1 MKKWLMIVL
10 ACMMLTRFAFAEEAQ
25 QNVIVYF
32 QDGSMVLLPA
42 EIANDPQALADYCA
56 KYFPGRGYSFDMS
69 AGDFDAILS
78 DVWTKAQYGEN
89 SMAAGV
95 KLVKL
100 GLYESVV
107 TLQGEEII
115 VPTRY
120 LTFGENDD
128 DKHRVGV
135 VYAPRSGEASLRE
148 KEGGSAKLIQQA
160 KTGRIAAIL
169 EYDGGTFTKV
179 LYDGVEGYIRTDC
192 LIFRSGED
200 APVGSGV
207 LHVKGDTDG
216 EKNVTIR
223 STMSTSQAKVA
234 ALPTGTAVTVFSQ
247 EDSWYAVEYDGWF
260 GYVQAQ
266 YLEME

>member
-1 MKKWLMIVL
+1 MKMLFKLVLMCMLLTLPFAAL
-10 ACMMLTRFAFAEEAQ
+10 AEDTS
-25 QNVIVYF
+25 IVYF
-32 QDGSMVLLPA
+32 HDGSMVMIPS
-42 EIANDPQALADYCA
+42 EIANDPVRLSEYCE

-78 DVWTKAQYGEN
+78 DVWTKARYGEN

-95 KLVKL
+95 RLATL

-107 TLQGEEII
+107 TLQGEEIT

-128 DKHRVGV
+128 AKNRVGV
-135 VYAPRSGEASLRE
+135 VYAPRSGEASMRE
-148 KEGGSAKLIQQA
+148 KEGGSAKVIQQV

-169 EYDGGTFTKV
+169 DYDGGTFTKI
-179 LYDGVEGYIRTDC
+179 LYDGVEGYVRTDC
-192 LIFRSGED
+192 LIFHSGEE

-207 LHVKGDTDG
+207 MHVKGDTDG

-223 STMSTSQAKVA
+223 STMSTSQAKVIT
-234 ALPTGTAVTVFSQ
+234 LPTGTAVTVFSQ
-247 EDSWYAVEYDGWF
+247 EDGWYAVEYDGWF
-260 GYVQAQ
+260 GYVQSQ

>member
-1 MKKWLMIVL
+1 MKMLLKLVLMCLML
-10 ACMMLTRFAFAEEAQ
+10 ALSFAALAEETA
-25 QNVIVYF
+25 IVYF
-32 QDGSMVLLPA
+32 HDGSMVMIPSD
-42 EIANDPQALADYCA
+42 IANDPEKLSEYCA

-192 LIFRSGED
+192 LIFHSGED